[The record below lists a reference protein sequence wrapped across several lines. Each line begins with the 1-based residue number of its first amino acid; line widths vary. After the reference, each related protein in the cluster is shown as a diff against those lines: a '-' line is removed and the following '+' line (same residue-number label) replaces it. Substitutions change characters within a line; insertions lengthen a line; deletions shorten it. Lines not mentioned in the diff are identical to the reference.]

1 MSLTNSFSRYGS
13 VAKSFHWATVL
24 LIFTAFPV
32 GYFANELA
40 HQINAAD
47 FDGDA
52 GIISRAT
59 LLFSLHKTLGVTAFF
74 TALLRIP
81 WAITQEKPGLLHP
94 DNRGEALV
102 AEAVHWLLYA
112 LMLLVPLSGWIMH
125 ASEVGYA
132 PIWWPFGQGLPFV
145 PQSHTLAEI
154 AAGVHWLFVWTLFGV
169 VGLHVAGA
177 LKHHIIDKDST
188 LVRMLPRS
196 GALPTP
202 PEQTHDLKPL
212 ALAVVALLA
221 VLGTGRAIGAFA
233 GHDHDHG
240 PVVVEQQAT
249 HEDHHDHGEHS
260 HDTGHSHGDHAHD
273 NHDQAAAPTPET
285 APDLTTDHPGVWTVE
300 TGALG
305 ITVIQSGSAV
315 EGGFANWSADITFDE
330 PAARGPAGTVKV
342 TIDIASLD
350 LGSVT
355 TQALG
360 SDYFNALSFP
370 TAIFEA
376 EIEKLES
383 GYQAL
388 GTLTI
393 RDQTQPFSLPFE
405 LEIDGDT
412 ATMSGT
418 SNLKR
423 LDFDVGLAQ
432 QDESTVGFIVDINV
446 ALTAKRGSGS

>member
-74 TALLRIP
+74 TALLRIL

-94 DNRGEALV
+94 DTKGEALV

-188 LVRMLPRS
+188 LMRMLPRS

-202 PEQTHDLKPL
+202 PEQSRDLKPL
-212 ALAVVALLA
+212 ALAFVTLLA
-221 VLGTGRAIGAFA
+221 VVGVGRSIGAFA

-240 PVVVEQQAT
+240 PKSVQEQASVDN
-249 HEDHHDHGEHS
+249 HAHDHGAHDHAAHDHGEHD
-260 HDTGHSHGDHAHD
+260 HNVTNQPEHTAEDTAKGPD
-273 NHDQAAAPTPET
+273 N
-285 APDLTTDHPGVWTVE
+285 WTVE
-300 TGALG
+300 SGTLG
-305 ITVIQSGSAV
+305 IAVLQGGSTVD
-315 EGGFANWSADITFDE
+315 GGFADWSADITFEDPAE
-330 PAARGPAGTVKV
+330 PGPAGTVTV
-342 TIDIASLD
+342 TIDITSLS

-360 SDYFNALSFP
+360 SDYFNASTFP
-370 TAIFEA
+370 KAVFNA
-376 EIEKLES
+376 GIEKLDS
-383 GYQAL
+383 GFQAV

-393 RDQTQPFSLPFE
+393 RDKTQPFTLPFD
-405 LEIDGDT
+405 LDIDGDT
-412 ATMSGT
+412 ATMVGAS
-418 SNLKR
+418 SLQR
-423 LDFDVGLAQ
+423 LDYDVGLAQ
-432 QDESTVGFIVDINV
+432 QNETTVGFTVEIMVN
-446 ALTAKRGSGS
+446 LTARRAAGD